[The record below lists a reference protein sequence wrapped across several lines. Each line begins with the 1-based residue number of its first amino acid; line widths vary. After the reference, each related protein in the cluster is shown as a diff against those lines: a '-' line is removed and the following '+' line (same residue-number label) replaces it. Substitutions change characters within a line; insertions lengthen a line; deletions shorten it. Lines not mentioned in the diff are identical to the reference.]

1 MANGIWAS
9 LRVKIGCV
17 VELEFTTSHGFIKV
31 LFNQKDYEDDGT
43 DTQLVTQKK
52 TQEDRTIE
60 QYITYPILVG
70 LYFSILKFLGGCYN
84 TAVVLLHFYDVY
96 AFLRLSTM
104 SCQPSSLEAIDRE
117 ATVGCCSRSELP
129 GVGCRGARPNS
140 ELRAKTVA
148 ERQIE

>member
-70 LYFSILKFLGGCYN
+70 LYFSILKFLGG
-84 TAVVLLHFYDVY
+84 VL
-96 AFLRLSTM
+96 
-104 SCQPSSLEAIDRE
+104 
-117 ATVGCCSRSELP
+117 
-129 GVGCRGARPNS
+129 
-140 ELRAKTVA
+140 
-148 ERQIE
+148 